1 MEFVHLQIHS
11 SFSLME
17 STIELESLVSEAK
30 QSGMHSLALTDHE
43 VLFGA
48 YRFYE
53 LCSQYD
59 VKPIIGM
66 TADVYMESEYR
77 PLRFILLAK
86 NIRGYEELVQ
96 LSNRKMAK
104 KEPIRLDDLSECTNI
119 FVYYP
124 FTIPLSRTW
133 YIWKMIKRS
142 KISSNR
148 LMRS

>member
-66 TADVYMESEYR
+66 TADVYVET
-77 PLRFILLAK
+77 K
-86 NIRGYEELVQ
+86 NR
-96 LSNRKMAK
+96 
-104 KEPIRLDDLSECTNI
+104 
-119 FVYYP
+119 
-124 FTIPLSRTW
+124 
-133 YIWKMIKRS
+133 
-142 KISSNR
+142 
-148 LMRS
+148 